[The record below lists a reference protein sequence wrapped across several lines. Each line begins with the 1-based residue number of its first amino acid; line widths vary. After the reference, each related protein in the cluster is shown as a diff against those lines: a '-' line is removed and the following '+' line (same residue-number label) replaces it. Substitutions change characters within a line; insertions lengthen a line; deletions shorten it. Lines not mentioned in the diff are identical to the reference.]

1 MCVIDEKCCSL
12 RASSPIWA
20 SEANLARTRERAA
33 KSRGAGERPFLG
45 PLARARSREAHFAY
59 PNRRACSQAKNV
71 DDTELILR
79 HNFNLNAGNTKI
91 VPVTNNTKATIERN
105 KIGKLTHFI
114 INEVVVVLFIWSP
127 KPFWEDIKMVSVV
140 RIVPS
145 LLPAS
150 LLGR

>member
-1 MCVIDEKCCSL
+1 MCVIDEKC
-12 RASSPIWA
+12 WWYY
-20 SEANLARTRERAA
+20 
-33 KSRGAGERPFLG
+33 K
-45 PLARARSREAHFAY
+45 
-59 PNRRACSQAKNV
+59 
-71 DDTELILR
+71 LILK